1 MDDSTLIGF
10 TDVVAGPVE
19 GGVDDVVLQRND
31 GVPAYNLA
39 VVVDDALQGVTQVVR
54 GDDLLDSTPRQIH
67 LQALLGL
74 PRVEY
79 GHVPLVFGTDGERL
93 SKRHGSV
100 SLEELAAVGDEPADV
115 VIVLL
120 ASMGIAPAAES
131 PRVASRLLSDAV
143 GSFDLALTPR
153 DRLVY
158 DGDPAGGVTGS
169 PSFTMLNDS

>member
-1 MDDSTLIGF
+1 
-10 TDVVAGPVE
+10 
-19 GGVDDVVLQRND
+19 VDDVVLQRND

-100 SLEELAAVGDEPADV
+100 SLQELAAAGDEPIAV
-115 VIVLL
+115 LQVLL
-120 ASMGIAPAAES
+120 LSIGLD
-131 PRVASRLLSDAV
+131 VASGPGVDVSTLLGAV
-143 GSFDLALTPR
+143 VDSFDLSRTGR
-153 DRLVY
+153 RLVVF
-158 DGDPAGGVTGS
+158 DGQPNSRTSGS
-169 PSFTMLNDS
+169 PSFTMLNGR